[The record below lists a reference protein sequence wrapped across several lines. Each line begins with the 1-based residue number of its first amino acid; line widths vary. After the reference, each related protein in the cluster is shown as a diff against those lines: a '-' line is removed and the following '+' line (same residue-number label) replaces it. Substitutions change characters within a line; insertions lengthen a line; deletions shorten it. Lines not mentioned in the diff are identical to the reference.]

1 MRLFFALW
9 PEAATQLDWERRS
22 GPFLAPMG
30 GRRVPAANL
39 HLTLAFLG
47 EVRGDRMS
55 ALLRLGDDLDP
66 DPIHLRFDRIE
77 YWKKPGLACLRPGDI
92 PPTLARLEAH
102 LQTGLGLAG
111 FPVEKRHFR
120 PHVTLSRDV
129 PVAAEAL
136 PLWPV
141 LEWDAPALALVRSRL
156 SPAGSEYAVLQEWP
170 LR

>member
-9 PEAATQLDWERRS
+9 PTAATQLDWQRRS

-30 GRRVPAANL
+30 GRRIPADNL

-47 EVRGDRMS
+47 EVPGDRLN

-77 YWKKPGLACLRPGDI
+77 YWKRPGLACLRPDTI
-92 PPTLARLEAH
+92 PPALARLEAR

-111 FPVEKRHFR
+111 FAVEKRHFK

-129 PVAAEAL
+129 PVSAEQL

-141 LEWDAPALALVRSRL
+141 LEWEAPALALVRSRL
-156 SPAGSEYAVLQEWP
+156 SPAGPEYAVLQEWP
-170 LR
+170 LG